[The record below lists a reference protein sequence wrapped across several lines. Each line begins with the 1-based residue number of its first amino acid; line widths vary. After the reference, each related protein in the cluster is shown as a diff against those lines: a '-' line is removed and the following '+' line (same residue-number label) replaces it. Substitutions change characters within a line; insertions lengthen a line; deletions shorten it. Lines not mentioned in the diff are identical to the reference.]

1 MRIILVLGILIYAAA
16 CGVKGRPQPP
26 LYAPPMGRGKPTLN
40 GNSQGLKLNPLL
52 SPSGSP
58 SGESP

>member
-1 MRIILVLGILIYAAA
+1 MKHILVVFTLLTFCA

-40 GNSQGLKLNPLL
+40 SNSQGTKL
-52 SPSGSP
+52 SPVISP
-58 SGESP
+58 VEDSP